1 MAEDAITDD
10 AQAPEPEVQDTP
22 TDAVDSA
29 PVEDGTRA
37 DQPEE
42 EIDWKK
48 RAEDAQAWATRAS
61 QEASELRE
69 AQEAAEAEQAI
80 VEALSDPEQQEQT
93 FAYLVQELGQEEA
106 TAWAEAHGF
115 EVDLEDEE
123 GQEVRDPRVDQL
135 LAKEAQKEAQ
145 QFAQQVEKGMEET
158 LDACLKDKNLSR
170 DKLPKGVVDLLLD
183 AALARGMQTQDQD
196 VNGALKAVFGQ
207 WHTARE
213 AELKAYRQSKR
224 DTPSTPVPGSSGT
237 PNPSLGDRDE
247 RLARANA
254 VAEEALIQP

>member
-1 MAEDAITDD
+1 MADEASEPQLEET
-10 AQAPEPEVQDTP
+10 PEVTP
-22 TDAVDSA
+22 PEAGTEAESPPASGEGTPGEEQTTDWERRYKDLQSA
-29 PVEDGTRA
+29 YT
-37 DQPEE
+37 Q
-42 EIDWKK
+42 
-48 RAEDAQAWATRAS
+48 TS
-61 QEASELRE
+61 QEAAQLRE
-69 AQEAAEAEQAI
+69 AQEQAEAEQAI

-123 GQEVRDPRVDQL
+123 GQEVRDPRVDLL

-158 LDACLKDKNLSR
+158 LDACLQEKNLSR
-170 DKLPKGVVDLLLD
+170 DKLPEGVVDLLLD

-237 PNPSLGDRDE
+237 PNPSFGDRQE
-247 RLARANA
+247 RLARANS
-254 VAEEALIQP
+254 VVLESLTEP